1 MSGPMRFAPHIALL
15 WVALAGGV
23 PAATVFVYHQGIG
36 GTLAGLLLLLLV
48 AVALADLVVSRGRLE
63 GLSVELPALLR
74 CTKGRELAVAVTFAN
89 HGASLDWLRYG
100 IEISA
105 EFRVEGE
112 ATRRIASLPRGKQRQ
127 VEYPLMPLRRGRFW
141 LEFLHFETRSF
152 LGLWLVRRRVAPA
165 TEVRVY
171 PDLRAERRRLSG
183 IFLMRGNDGSHRVR
197 QVGKG
202 RDFEQLR
209 EYQPGDDYVDV
220 DWKATARRRNPVT
233 RTYQIERT
241 QEVYVVVDHSRL
253 SAREIRVP
261 VADAPE
267 GDWLYREESQ
277 GGEHLVT
284 TQLEKFLHCSL
295 ILASVA
301 ERQGD
306 LFGFISFADKEDRFI
321 RAKNG
326 KGHYNLVRDALYTLE
341 PKPVAPDFEQL
352 MIALRRRL
360 TRRALLVMLVDL
372 SDPLTAEHFY
382 QALPL
387 VSRQHFVLVNMVR
400 PGAAHPLFSPKRI
413 PAASAEVYANL
424 AGHFQWQELRET
436 ANRLR
441 HLGVE
446 LGIPEHEELCS
457 ETVSRYLDVKRRQL
471 I

>member
-1 MSGPMRFAPHIALL
+1 MRAVPHLPLL
-15 WVALAGGV
+15 WVALLVVA
-23 PAATVFVYHQGIG
+23 PASAVFVHEDG
-36 GTLAGLLLLLLV
+36 AGRMAALSVLLLAV
-48 AVALADLVVSRGRLE
+48 AVALLDLVLSRARLE
-63 GLSVELPALLR
+63 GVAVELPDLIR
-74 CTKGRELAVAVTFAN
+74 CTKGRELAVPVTIAN
-89 HGASLDWLRYG
+89 RGKVLPWLRYG
-100 IEISA
+100 IEIPA
-105 EFRVEGE
+105 DFRVEGE
-112 ATRRIASLPRGKQRQ
+112 VVRRIGELAKDKQR
-127 VEYPLMPLRRGRFW
+127 VVDYPLRPLRRGRFF
-141 LEFLHFETRSF
+141 LEAGQVETRSR
-152 LGLWLVRRRVAPA
+152 LGLWLIRRRFSPG

-171 PDLRAERRRLSG
+171 PDLRAERRRLSSV
-183 IFLMRGNDGSHRVR
+183 FLMRGNDGSHMVR

-209 EYQPGDDYVDV
+209 DYQPGDDYIDV

-241 QEVYVVVDHSRL
+241 QEIYVIVDHSRL

-261 VADAPE
+261 VADAPD
-267 GDWLYREESQ
+267 GDWLHREDSA

-306 LFGFISFADKEDRFI
+306 LFGFVSFADKEDRFI

-372 SDPLTAEHFY
+372 SDPLTAEHFH

-387 VSRQHFVLVNMVR
+387 VNRQHLVLVNMVR
-400 PGAAHPLFSPKRI
+400 PEAAHPLFSPKHL
-413 PAASAEVYANL
+413 PGTAAEIYGKL
-424 AGHFQWQELRET
+424 GGHFQWQELRET

-446 LGIPEHEELCS
+446 FGIPEHEELCA
-457 ETVSRYLDVKRRQL
+457 ETVAQYLTVKKRQL

>member
-1 MSGPMRFAPHIALL
+1 MSTVPNRPLL
-15 WVALAGGV
+15 WVALGLVTPATTAMVFLQGGG
-23 PAATVFVYHQGIG
+23 PIAA
-36 GTLAGLLLLLLV
+36 LAFLLV
-48 AVALADLVVSRGRLE
+48 VALIAVVDWLRSREILAPLGI
-63 GLSVELPALLR
+63 ELPALLR
-74 CTKGRELAVAVTFAN
+74 CTKGRELVVPLTLAN
-89 HGASLDWLRYG
+89 RGPEWGPLRYG
-100 IEISA
+100 I
-105 EFRVEGE
+105 
-112 ATRRIASLPRGKQRQ
+112 SLPVDFRAEGGIVARLDRIGEGRQ
-127 VEYPLMPLRRGRFW
+127 TTLAYPITPLRRGRFFIGPVH
-141 LEFLHFETRSF
+141 LETVSIWK
-152 LGLWLVRRRVAPA
+152 LWLVRRRIDVES
-165 TEVRVY
+165 EVRVY
-171 PDLRAERRRLSG
+171 PDLRAERRRLSSV
-183 IFLMRGNDGSHRVR
+183 FLMRGNDGSHMVR

-209 EYQPGDDYVDV
+209 DYQPGDDYIDV

-241 QEVYVVVDHSRL
+241 QEIYVVVDHSRL

-261 VADAPE
+261 VAQATD
-267 GDWLYREESQ
+267 GDWLYREDSA
-277 GGEHLVT
+277 GGDSVVT

-360 TRRALLVMLVDL
+360 TRRALIVMLIDL
-372 SDPLTAEHFY
+372 SDPLTAEQFY
-382 QALPL
+382 QALPIIN
-387 VSRQHFVLVNMVR
+387 RQHLVLVNMVR
-400 PGAAHPLFSPKRI
+400 PEAAHPLFNAKHI
-413 PAASAEVYANL
+413 PETTPAIYEQL

-446 LGIPEHEELCS
+446 LGMPEHADLCT
-457 ETVSRYLDVKRRQL
+457 EAVSQYLTIKKRQL

>member
-1 MSGPMRFAPHIALL
+1 MRPVPNIPLLWAALLVVVPATSWVVYAEGTARFPGIALL
-15 WVALAGGV
+15 LL
-23 PAATVFVYHQGIG
+23 FVLIS
-36 GTLAGLLLLLLV
+36 AI
-48 AVALADLVVSRGRLE
+48 DLVISGSRLE
-63 GLSVELPALLR
+63 GLSMEVPDLLR
-74 CTKGRELAVAVTFAN
+74 STKGRELIVPVTLLN
-89 HGASLDWLRYG
+89 RGSDLDWIRYG
-100 IEISA
+100 IA
-105 EFRVEGE
+105 TPMDFRVEGE
-112 ATRRIASLPRGKQRQ
+112 IVGRLTDLKQGKTRS
-127 VEYPLMPLRRGRFW
+127 VEYLLMPLRRGRFL
-141 LEFLHFETRSF
+141 LESAHVETRSA
-152 LGLWLVRRRVAPA
+152 LSLWLMRKRFDLT

-171 PDLRAERRRLSG
+171 PDLRAERKRLASL
-183 IFLMRGNDGSHRVR
+183 FLMRGNDGNHAVR

-209 EYQPGDDYVDV
+209 DYQPGDDYIDI
-220 DWKATARRRNPVT
+220 DWKATARRQRPVT

-241 QEVYVVVDHSRL
+241 QEIYVIVDHSRL
-253 SAREIRVP
+253 SAREIRVGLEK
-261 VADAPE
+261 AME
-267 GDWLYREESQ
+267 GDWLYREDSS
-277 GGEHLVT
+277 GGDHLVT

-321 RAKNG
+321 RARNG
-326 KGHYNLVRDALYTLE
+326 KDHYNIVRDALYTLE

-352 MIALRRRL
+352 MIALRQRL

-387 VSRQHFVLVNMVR
+387 INRQHLVLVNMVR
-400 PGAAHPLFSPKRI
+400 PEKAHPLFSPRVAPETVSQI
-413 PAASAEVYANL
+413 YENL
-424 AGHFQWQELRET
+424 GGHFQWQELRET

-446 LGIPEHEELCS
+446 LGMPEHEELCS
-457 ETVSRYLDVKRRQL
+457 ETVTQYLNVKKRQL

>member
-1 MSGPMRFAPHIALL
+1 MRPVPNIPLLWGALLVVVPATSWVVYAEGAAKFPGIALL
-15 WVALAGGV
+15 LL
-23 PAATVFVYHQGIG
+23 FV
-36 GTLAGLLLLLLV
+36 LLSV
-48 AVALADLVVSRGRLE
+48 MDLVISDSRLK
-63 GLSVELPALLR
+63 GLSVEVPDLLR
-74 CTKGRELAVAVTFAN
+74 STKGRELMVPVTLLN
-89 HGASLDWLRYG
+89 RGAELDWIRYG
-100 IEISA
+100 IAIPMD
-105 EFRVEGE
+105 FRVEGE
-112 ATRRIASLPRGKQRQ
+112 IVARLTALKQGKTRS
-127 VEYPLMPLRRGRFW
+127 VEYPLMPLLRGRFF
-141 LEFLHFETRSF
+141 LESVHVETRSA
-152 LGLWLVRRRVAPA
+152 LSLWLMRKRFDLN

-171 PDLRAERRRLSG
+171 PDLRAERKRLASL
-183 IFLMRGNDGSHRVR
+183 FLMRGNDGNHAVR

-209 EYQPGDDYVDV
+209 DYQSGDDYIDI
-220 DWKATARRRNPVT
+220 DWKATARRQRPVT

-241 QEVYVVVDHSRL
+241 QEIYVIVDHSRL
-253 SAREIRVP
+253 SAREIRVGLEK
-261 VADAPE
+261 AME
-267 GDWLYREESQ
+267 GDWLYREDSA
-277 GGEHLVT
+277 GGDCLIT

-321 RAKNG
+321 RARNG
-326 KGHYNLVRDALYTLE
+326 KDHYNIVRDALYTLE

-352 MIALRRRL
+352 MIALRQRL

-387 VSRQHFVLVNMVR
+387 INRQHLVLVNMVR
-400 PGAAHPLFSPKRI
+400 PEKAHPLFSPR
-413 PAASAEVYANL
+413 AAPDSVSQIYENL
-424 AGHFQWQELRET
+424 GGHFQWQELRET

-446 LGIPEHEELCS
+446 LGIPEHEELCT
-457 ETVSRYLDVKRRQL
+457 ETVTQYLNVKKRQL

>member
-1 MSGPMRFAPHIALL
+1 MRAVPHLPLLWIALL
-15 WVALAGGV
+15 VVAPASAIFVHEDGAGRTAALAV
-23 PAATVFVYHQGIG
+23 
-36 GTLAGLLLLLLV
+36 LLLAV
-48 AVALADLVVSRGRLE
+48 AVALLDFLLSRTRLD
-63 GLSVELPALLR
+63 GLAVELPELIR
-74 CTKGRELAVAVTFAN
+74 CTKGRELAVPVMIAN
-89 HGASLDWLRYG
+89 RGAALPWLRYG
-100 IEISA
+100 IEIPA
-105 EFRVEGE
+105 DFRVEGE
-112 ATRRIASLPRGKQRQ
+112 VVGRIGRLEKDKQR
-127 VEYPLMPLRRGRFW
+127 VVDYPLRPLRRGRFF
-141 LEFLHFETRSF
+141 LETVPVETRSR
-152 LGLWLVRRRVAPA
+152 LGLWLIRRRFAPV

-171 PDLRAERRRLSG
+171 PDLRAERRRLSSV
-183 IFLMRGNDGSHRVR
+183 FLMRGNDGSHMVR

-209 EYQPGDDYVDV
+209 EYQPGDDYIDV

-241 QEVYVVVDHSRL
+241 QEIYVVVDHSRL

-261 VADAPE
+261 VADAPD
-267 GDWLYREESQ
+267 GDWLHREDSA

-306 LFGFISFADKEDRFI
+306 LFGFVSFADKEDRFI

-352 MIALRRRL
+352 MVALRRRL

-372 SDPLTAEHFY
+372 SDPLTAEQFH

-387 VSRQHFVLVNMVR
+387 VNRQHLVLVNMVR
-400 PGAAHPLFSPKRI
+400 PEAAHPLFSPK
-413 PAASAEVYANL
+413 PLPGTVAEIYGKL
-424 AGHFQWQELRET
+424 GGHFQWQELRET

-446 LGIPEHEELCS
+446 FGIPEHEELCA
-457 ETVSRYLDVKRRQL
+457 ETVAQYLTVKRRQL

>member
-1 MSGPMRFAPHIALL
+1 MRAVPHLPLLWLALL
-15 WVALAGGV
+15 VAT
-23 PAATVFVYHQGIG
+23 PAATAFVYAEGAGKSPAALVLFLLFAAAFVDWMISRDRFRGICME
-36 GTLAGLLLLLLV
+36 TP
-48 AVALADLVVSRGRLE
+48 E
-63 GLSVELPALLR
+63 LLR
-74 CTKGRELAVAVTFAN
+74 CTKGRELELPILLSNRGGNV
-89 HGASLDWLRYG
+89 GWIRYG
-100 IEISA
+100 IELPA
-105 EFRVEGE
+105 DFRSQGE
-112 ATRRIASLPRGKQRQ
+112 VTGRIDELEPGRQRSLL
-127 VEYPLMPLRRGRFW
+127 YALMPLRRGRFF
-141 LEFLHFETRSF
+141 LEAGHLEARSRF
-152 LGLWLVRRRVAPA
+152 GLWLVRRRYPLA
-165 TEVRVY
+165 TEIRVY
-171 PDLRAERRRLSG
+171 PDLKAERRRLSSV
-183 IFLMRGNDGSHRVR
+183 FLMRGNDGSHLVR

-220 DWKATARRRNPVT
+220 DWKATARRRSPVT

-261 VADAPE
+261 VAETDE
-267 GDWLYREESQ
+267 GDWLYREDSA
-277 GGEHLVT
+277 GGEFLVT
-284 TQLEKFLHCSL
+284 TQLERFLHCSL

-306 LFGFISFADKEDRFI
+306 LFGFISFADKEDRFL

-326 KGHYNLVRDALYTLE
+326 RGHYNLVRDALYTLE

-352 MIALRRRL
+352 MIALRQRL

-387 VSRQHFVLVNMVR
+387 INRQHLVIVNMIR
-400 PGAAHPLFSPKRI
+400 PEAAHPLFSPGRL
-413 PAASAEVYANL
+413 PAGGGEVYEQL

-446 LGIPEHEELCS
+446 LGMPDQAELCT
-457 ETVSRYLDVKRRQL
+457 ETVSQYLNVKRRQL

>member
-1 MSGPMRFAPHIALL
+1 MRVVPHLPLL
-15 WVALAGGV
+15 WVALLVVTPATSWLVYAEGTEKV
-23 PAATVFVYHQGIG
+23 PAA
-36 GTLAGLLLLLLV
+36 LLLLLV
-48 AVALADLVVSRGRLE
+48 VLVALVDALLSRGLLE
-63 GLSVELPALLR
+63 GLSLELSQLIR
-74 CTKGRELAVAVTFAN
+74 CTKGREVSVPLTLAN
-89 HGASLDWLRYG
+89 RGGDLDWLRYG
-100 IEISA
+100 IEIPGD
-105 EFRVEGE
+105 FRVDGE
-112 ATRRIASLPRGKQRQ
+112 IVRRIESLCAGKRRT
-127 VEYPLMPLRRGRFW
+127 VEYPLLPLRRGRYF
-141 LEFLHFETRSF
+141 LERAHFETRSRF
-152 LGLWLVRRRVAPA
+152 GLWLMRRSMPLE

-171 PDLRAERRRLSG
+171 PDLRAERRRLSSV
-183 IFLMRGNDGSHRVR
+183 FLLRGNEGSHLVR

-209 EYQPGDDYVDV
+209 EYQPGDDYTDV
-220 DWKATARRRNPVT
+220 DWKATARRGKPVT

-261 VADAPE
+261 AVTAPADDWLHREDSAG
-267 GDWLYREESQ
+267 GDW
-277 GGEHLVT
+277 LVT

-352 MIALRRRL
+352 MIALRQRL

-382 QALPL
+382 EALPL
-387 VSRQHFVLVNMVR
+387 INRQHLVLVNMVR
-400 PGAAHPLFSPKRI
+400 PEAARPLFSPLRI
-413 PAASAEVYANL
+413 PETTGEVYENL
-424 AGHFQWQELRET
+424 AGHFQWQELCE
-436 ANRLR
+436 AAKKLR
-441 HLGVE
+441 RFGVE
-446 LGIPEHEELCS
+446 LGIPDHEALCA
-457 ETVSRYLDVKRRQL
+457 EAVSQYLNVKKRQL

>member
-1 MSGPMRFAPHIALL
+1 MRPAPHPSLL
-15 WVALAGGV
+15 WVALLVVV
-23 PAATVFVYHQGIG
+23 PAATVFVHSDGAWG
-36 GTLAGLLLLLLV
+36 KAAGLVLLLV
-48 AVALADLVVSRGRLE
+48 LAVSVVDLVVSRDRLAR
-63 GLSVELPALLR
+63 LSLDLPELIR
-74 CTKGRELAVAVTFAN
+74 CTKGRELVVPVTLAN
-89 HGASLDWLRYG
+89 RGPALEWLRYG
-100 IEISA
+100 IEIPPD
-105 EFRVEGE
+105 FRVEGE
-112 ATRRIASLPRGKQRQ
+112 VTGRLTGLETGKQRH
-127 VEYPLMPLRRGRFW
+127 VEYPLKPLRRGRFF
-141 LEFLHFETRSF
+141 LETAQVETVSL
-152 LGLWLVRRRVAPA
+152 LGLWLVRRRFSPM

-183 IFLMRGNDGSHRVR
+183 VFLMRGDDGSHMVR

-209 EYQPGDDYVDV
+209 DYQPGDDYVDV

-241 QEVYVVVDHSRL
+241 QEIYVVVDHSRL

-261 VADAPE
+261 VAEALD
-267 GDWLYREESQ
+267 GDWLHREESA
-277 GGEHLVT
+277 GGEWLVT

-306 LFGFISFADKEDRFI
+306 LFGFVSFADKEDRFI

-352 MIALRRRL
+352 MVALRRRL

-372 SDPLTAEHFY
+372 SDPLTAEQFH

-387 VSRQHFVLVNMVR
+387 VNRQHLVLVNMVR
-400 PGAAHPLFSPKRI
+400 PEAAHPLFSPKHL
-413 PAASAEVYANL
+413 PETTAEVYEKL
-424 AGHFQWQELRET
+424 GGHFQWQELRET

-446 LGIPEHEELCS
+446 LGIPDHAELCT
-457 ETVSRYLDVKRRQL
+457 ETVAQYLNVKRRQL